1 MERSG
6 PGSRTG
12 SPSCGIWCA
21 RSSKRPRQKRARSSA
36 TRCATARRSQL
47 VPRKASLLRDRFFAA
62 TAWLPRLVA
71 RVPATVHA
79 KLLAGFL
86 IIVLL
91 LITLGAVG
99 LQVLV
104 RLNRRADELVKHQQ
118 RIASFRQFQRDT
130 LLPPSWSWNETT
142 LETTLRRLNEFRYNL
157 DQLQFVAMGDTEQL
171 AKLREDYAEFIDVVS
186 MLIGLVRAGNA
197 AEARSLH
204 LTKAG
209 PLAARVERLTNDLVN
224 KAEADMAASLE
235 SSEEAYGRSRR
246 AVIAFSVASIVLAL
260 VLGYAISWAII
271 GPVKQM

>member
-1 MERSG
+1 M
-6 PGSRTG
+6 
-12 SPSCGIWCA
+12 
-21 RSSKRPRQKRARSSA
+21 
-36 TRCATARRSQL
+36 
-47 VPRKASLLRDRFFAA
+47 RDRFFAA
-62 TAWLPRLVA
+62 TAWLTRLVA

-91 LITLGAVG
+91 LVALGAVG

-118 RIASFRQFQRDT
+118 RIAAFRQFQRDT

-142 LETTLRRLNEFRYNL
+142 LETTLRRLNEFRYDL

-186 MLIGLVRAGNA
+186 LLIGLVRAGSA

-204 LTKAG
+204 LTRAG
-209 PLAARVERLTNDLVN
+209 PLAAR
-224 KAEADMAASLE
+224 
-235 SSEEAYGRSRR
+235 
-246 AVIAFSVASIVLAL
+246 
-260 VLGYAISWAII
+260 
-271 GPVKQM
+271 